1 MPIHVDDGMLN
12 DFVAVNMTLATEAP
26 AAAKGPIDTLVIR
39 PGHQNFAIG
48 QTVGNLIRTNGA
60 NIQARLNEISTL
72 SATRG
77 QQLRS
82 FMALTDGAETLNEMS
97 VAEFGA
103 RLPAF

>member
-12 DFVAVNMTLATEAP
+12 DFVAVNMTLATQAP
-26 AAAKGPIDTLVIR
+26 GAAQGPINNLVIR
-39 PGHQNFAIG
+39 PGHENFVVG
-48 QTVGNLIRTNGA
+48 QTLANLIRTNGSA
-60 NIQARLNEISTL
+60 IQARLDEIGTL

-77 QQLRS
+77 QQLRA

-97 VAEFGA
+97 AAEFGS